1 MTQGAPECV
10 SSYSSMV
17 FDVFFLS
24 GGWMFEP
31 LTNVTVAVLMHY
43 HGTNELFCWLQV

>member
-1 MTQGAPECV
+1 
-10 SSYSSMV
+10 MV

-31 LTNVTVAVLMHY
+31 LTNVTVAALMHY
-43 HGTNELFCWLQV
+43 HGTNELFLLAPGVD